1 MSKENNTPNE
11 KLFGSKTR
19 AKLLE
24 LFFANS
30 NKSFYVREITRV
42 IEEQINS
49 VRRELMNLE
58 SIGVIRNET
67 FDNKVYYAANMKHPY
82 AHAFQEMFAPHK
94 TAAASKVQEIKRRP
108 SNSWDEYIK
117 TVSRYLRGMALFNR
131 APGQDGIDL
140 LIIGDDKTKKLTR
153 WAEVI
158 EKKQGKPLDYVILS
172 RDDFLYRLS
181 VKDRFV
187 MGILEDSEISELYDP
202 EGIIK
207 PEETMTA
214 EY

>member
-1 MSKENNTPNE
+1 MSKETNTPVE

-24 LFFANS
+24 LFFANT

-58 SIGVIRNET
+58 SIGIIRNET
-67 FDNKVYYAANMKHPY
+67 FDNKVYYVANMKHPY
-82 AHAFQEMFAPHK
+82 AHAFQEIFGKKPVPVLK
-94 TAAASKVQEIKRRP
+94 TQQDVRRRP
-108 SNSWDEYIK
+108 SNSWDEYIRP
-117 TVSRYLRGMALFNR
+117 VSKYLRAMVLFNR

-140 LIIGDDKTKKLTR
+140 LLVGDDRTKKLTR
-153 WAEVI
+153 WAEVV
-158 EKKQGKPLDYVILS
+158 EKKQGKPLNYVILR
-172 RDDFLYRLS
+172 RDDYLYRRS

-187 MGILEDSEISELYDP
+187 MDMLELEVAEMYDP

-207 PEETMTA
+207 ADGSA

>member
-1 MSKENNTPNE
+1 MSKETNTPVE

-24 LFFANS
+24 LFFANT

-58 SIGVIRNET
+58 SIGIIRNET

-82 AHAFQEMFAPHK
+82 AHAFQEIFGKKPVPVLK
-94 TAAASKVQEIKRRP
+94 TQQDVRRLP
-108 SNSWDEYIK
+108 SNTWDEYIRP
-117 TVSRYLRGMALFNR
+117 VSKYLRAMVLFNR
-131 APGQDGIDL
+131 VPGQDGIDL
-140 LIIGDDKTKKLTR
+140 LIVGDDRTKKLTR
-153 WAEVI
+153 WAEVV
-158 EKKQGKPLDYVILS
+158 EKKQGKPLDYVILR
-172 RDDFLYRLS
+172 RDDYLYRRS

-187 MGILEDSEISELYDP
+187 MDMLDMEMAEVYDP

-207 PEETMTA
+207 TNGPV

>member
-1 MSKENNTPNE
+1 MSKETNTPVE

-24 LFFANS
+24 LFFANT

-58 SIGVIRNET
+58 SIGIIRNET

-82 AHAFQEMFAPHK
+82 AHAFQEIFGKKPVPVLK
-94 TAAASKVQEIKRRP
+94 TQQDVRRLP
-108 SNSWDEYIK
+108 SNTWDEYIRP
-117 TVSRYLRGMALFNR
+117 VSKYLRAMVLFNR
-131 APGQDGIDL
+131 VPGQDGIDL
-140 LIIGDDKTKKLTR
+140 LIVGDDRTKKLTR
-153 WAEVI
+153 WAEVV
-158 EKKQGKPLDYVILS
+158 EKKQGKPLDYVILR
-172 RDDFLYRLS
+172 RDDYLYRRS

-187 MGILEDSEISELYDP
+187 MDMLDMEMAEVYDP

-207 PEETMTA
+207 TNGLG
-214 EY
+214 

>member
-1 MSKENNTPNE
+1 MSKENNTPIE

-24 LFFANS
+24 LFFANT

-67 FDNKVYYAANMKHPY
+67 FDNKVYYAANMKHPF
-82 AHAFQEMFAPHK
+82 AHAFQEMFAPHRA
-94 TAAASKVQEIKRRP
+94 TAVAKVQDIKRVP

-117 TVSRYLRGMALFNR
+117 PVAKYLRAMALFNR

-153 WAEVI
+153 WAEVV
-158 EKKQGKPLDYVILS
+158 EKKQGKPLDYVILE
-172 RDDFLYRLS
+172 RDDYLYRLS

-187 MGILEDSEISELYDP
+187 MNILEDVDIAELYDP
-202 EGIIK
+202 EAIVNVDGVV
-207 PEETMTA
+207 

>member
-117 TVSRYLRGMALFNR
+117 PVSKYLRGMALFNR

-153 WAEVI
+153 WAEVV
-158 EKKQGKPLDYVILS
+158 EKKQGKPLDYVILG

-187 MGILEDSEISELYDP
+187 MGILEDAEISELYDP

-207 PEETMTA
+207 PDGTVD
-214 EY
+214 Y

>member
-1 MSKENNTPNE
+1 MSKENNAPVE

-24 LFFANS
+24 LFFANT

-82 AHAFQEMFAPHK
+82 AHAFQEMFAPQK
-94 TAAASKVQEIKRRP
+94 AAAVVKVQEIKRKP
-108 SNSWDEYIK
+108 SNTWDEYIK
-117 TVSRYLRGMALFNR
+117 PVSRYLRAMALFNR

-153 WAEVI
+153 WAEVV
-158 EKKQGKPLDYVILS
+158 EKKQGKPLDYVILG
-172 RDDFLYRLS
+172 RDDFLYRKS

-187 MGILEDSEISELYDP
+187 MGILEDSEIAELYDP
-202 EGIIK
+202 EGIVNTKSEI
-207 PEETMTA
+207 E
-214 EY
+214 